1 MTMDWIVTT
10 GSTVEEALDV
20 ALDELSVTQDDI
32 EFEIV
37 KEGRNSIFGFRK
49 SVIQVRARVRPIEPP
64 AKREW
69 KRPPKSEKRKRAKK
83 QNTAAKPKAKKTTPN
98 KQSANTKT
106 NKKTGHSQKQQ
117 KASNPSKENNSD
129 KSEAA
134 AKSGNTRK
142 RTING
147 SSKTSNIRSIN
158 TTAAPVSNEPS
169 TIRRTRKIDH

>member
-10 GSTVEEALDV
+10 GSTLEEALDV
-20 ALDELSVTQDDI
+20 ALDELSVTQDEI

-49 SVIQVRARVRPIEPP
+49 SVVQVRARVRPIEPP

-69 KRPPKSEKRKRAKK
+69 KRPPKAEKRKRARKE
-83 QNTAAKPKAKKTTPN
+83 NTAAKSKAKKT
-98 KQSANTKT
+98 SANTKT

-117 KASNPSKENNSD
+117 KASNSSKENSSD

-142 RTING
+142 RTIKG
-147 SSKTSNIRSIN
+147 SLKTSNIRSVN
-158 TTAAPVSNEPS
+158 TAAEPVSNEPS
-169 TIRRTRKIDH
+169 TTRRTRKIDH

>member
-10 GSTVEEALDV
+10 GSTLEEALDV
-20 ALDELSVTQDDI
+20 ALDELSVTQEDI

-49 SVIQVRARVRPIEPP
+49 SVVQVRARVRPIEPP

-69 KRPPKSEKRKRAKK
+69 KRPPKAEKRKRARK
-83 QNTAAKPKAKKTTPN
+83 QNTAAKPKAKKAAPN

-106 NKKTGHSQKQQ
+106 DKKTGHSQKQQ
-117 KASNPSKENNSD
+117 KASNSSKENSSD
-129 KSEAA
+129 KSKAA

-147 SSKTSNIRSIN
+147 SSKISNTRSVN
-158 TTAAPVSNEPS
+158 TAAEPVSNEPS
-169 TIRRTRKIDH
+169 TTRRTRKIDH

>member
-10 GSTVEEALDV
+10 GSTLEEALDV
-20 ALDELSVTQDDI
+20 ALDELSVTQEDI

-49 SVIQVRARVRPIEPP
+49 SVVQVRARVRPIEPP

-69 KRPPKSEKRKRAKK
+69 KRPPKAEKRKRARK
-83 QNTAAKPKAKKTTPN
+83 QNTAAKPKAKKAAPN

-117 KASNPSKENNSD
+117 KASNSSKENSSD
-129 KSEAA
+129 KSKVA

-147 SSKTSNIRSIN
+147 SSKISNTRSVN
-158 TTAAPVSNEPS
+158 TAAEPVSNEPS
-169 TIRRTRKIDH
+169 TTRRTRKIDH